1 MFSEVHSDSQRA
13 DRILA
18 SIRRKEARS
27 GRGLLK
33 IFFGMAPGVGKTYA
47 MLEAAIQ
54 AAGKGVEVVIGVAES
69 HGREDTMRLIGRLP
83 RLPMKKVVYRGVE
96 MEEFDLE
103 EALRLKPRLILVDE
117 LAHTNVP
124 GMRHKKRYQDVEELL
139 AAGIDVYT
147 TLNVQHLESR
157 ADTVRDITA
166 APVQET
172 VPDSVLA
179 EADCVQ
185 LVDIAPDQL
194 RARLREGKV
203 YGAPQASVAL
213 DHFFRES
220 NLTALRELALRLVA
234 EKVDHEL
241 AEARTMAGERA
252 IWRSGERL
260 MVAVGPSPFSARLVR
275 WTRRMAYALNAPWI
289 ALSVDTGAVLSP
301 EQQQRLDANLELARR
316 LGAEVVVM
324 PGSDLAE
331 TLLRMAFLRNVSQ
344 IVVGKPQESY
354 LWGLLRPISLVDKLV
369 KGSGQIDIYV
379 VPAAPGP
386 GRSRWKS
393 WHRERERNGRDYWLA
408 AGVTA
413 AVTALGL
420 LMAAFTGYFAPG
432 FLYLASVVGLGFFI
446 RSRWAMLM
454 AAALSA
460 LLWNLLFIPP
470 VLTFKI
476 ERLEDAL
483 MCVFFFLVALST
495 GRLTSRLRVREQEE
509 REREKKTNALFLY
522 SRAIASA
529 ADVPS
534 LVSVAVDQMSQIM
547 GVRMAAMLP
556 VPGSPGLKL
565 CETGG
570 GWPMDEKE
578 WGVASWCFEHRRAAG
593 RFTDTLPVA
602 EGFYFPMMSGERCM
616 GVLGVKAGAGER
628 LTVGQRDLLESMGAQ
643 LALTLEREEWR
654 MERAQR
660 RLMEESEKL
669 HRSLLDS
676 VSHEFKTP
684 LAVIEGGCEKLAG
697 RAAAAPEER
706 EEYAEIM
713 TAARRLRRLVKNL
726 LDVTRLESGALRPR
740 LDWCDLGDVVECALA
755 ATREARKNH
764 PVSVSLPPDYP
775 LVMADFSLMEQVLV
789 NLLLNAC
796 VHTPSGTPVTL
807 TGGTDSVNGQ
817 VWLEVRDRGPGIPPE
832 LAGSIFERFRTTR
845 PGGLGLGL
853 PIVRG
858 FMEAQR
864 GSVTLAPVSAG
875 TCFRL
880 ALPLVEHDQVPE
892 K

>member
-1 MFSEVHSDSQRA
+1 MFSEAHPDSQRA

-18 SIRRKEARS
+18 SIRREEARS

-54 AAGKGVEVVIGVAES
+54 AADKGVEVVIGVAES

-83 RLPMKKVVYRGVE
+83 RLPMKKVAYRGVE

-124 GMRHKKRYQDVEELL
+124 GLRHKKRYQDVEELL

-157 ADTVRDITA
+157 ADTVQDITA

-179 EADCVQ
+179 EADCIQ

-203 YGAPQASVAL
+203 YGAPQASAAL

-220 NLTALRELALRLVA
+220 NLTALRELALRIMA

-241 AEARTMAGERA
+241 TEVRTISGDRS

-289 ALSVDTGAVLSP
+289 ALSVDTGVPLSP

-379 VPAAPGP
+379 VPAAPGT

-413 AVTALGL
+413 AVTVLGL
-420 LMAAFTGYFAPG
+420 LMAEFTGYFAPG
-432 FLYLASVVGLGFFI
+432 FLYLAGVVGLGFFI
-446 RSRWAMLM
+446 RSRWAVLM

-534 LVSVAVDQMSQIM
+534 LVSVAVAQMSQIM
-547 GVRMAAMLP
+547 GVRMAAMVP
-556 VPGSPGLKL
+556 VPVSPGLKL
-565 CETGG
+565 CETGEAY
-570 GWPMDEKE
+570 PMDEKE
-578 WGVASWCFEHRRAAG
+578 WGVASWCFKHRQAAG

-616 GVLGVKAGAGER
+616 GVLGVKVEDGER

-643 LALTLEREEWR
+643 LALALEREEWR
-654 MERAQR
+654 AERAQR

-697 RAAAAPEER
+697 RAAAAEER
-706 EEYAEIM
+706 EEFTEIM
-713 TAARRLRRLVKNL
+713 AAARRLRRLVKNL

-755 ATREARKNH
+755 ATREARRNH

-775 LVMADFSLMEQVLV
+775 LVKADFSLMEQVLV

-796 VHTPSGTPVTL
+796 VHTPAGTPMTL
-807 TGGTDSVNGQ
+807 KGGADPVRGQ
-817 VWLEVRDRGPGIPPE
+817 VWLDVHDLGPGIPPE
-832 LAGSIFERFRTTR
+832 LAESIFERFRTTR

-864 GSVTLAPVSAG
+864 GTVTLVPVPAG

-880 ALPLVEHDQVPE
+880 VLPLVEHDHVPE
-892 K
+892 E